1 LRLLIVEDNAT
12 NRWILQKQ
20 TESWGMVPVVAEG
33 AAQAL
38 ERIRA
43 GEKFDL
49 ALLDGHM
56 PGLDG
61 YELAAELRKLRAEH
75 DLPILI
81 LTSMG
86 DRGRD
91 LKKLGISGLLTK
103 PVKIT
108 PLFNALRR
116 ILGDDRGVSK
126 VQRKEERKEGQLA
139 VTHPLQILVAEDNT
153 VNQRVVDLLLKR
165 LGYHSVI
172 VANGYEVLAAVE
184 QAKFDVILLDVQMPE
199 MDGMEAAREL
209 CRRHPAGDR
218 PWIIAVT
225 AHALEGNRDDCL
237 AAGMDDYLSKPIR
250 SDGLRNALQNAFEKK
265 CLRDPSVDIPAT
277 APD

>member
-1 LRLLIVEDNAT
+1 
-12 NRWILQKQ
+12 
-20 TESWGMVPVVAEG
+20 MVAVAAEG

-61 YELAAELRKLRAEH
+61 YELASEIRKHRAEQ

-81 LTSMG
+81 LTSIG

-103 PVKIT
+103 PVKTT

-116 ILGDDRGVSK
+116 MLGDDHGAVKMPPKESRGEE
-126 VQRKEERKEGQLA
+126 KELA
-139 VTHPLQILVAEDNT
+139 TTHPLQILVAEDNV

-165 LGYHSVI
+165 LGYRSVI
-172 VANGYEVLAAVE
+172 VANGLEVLAAVE
-184 QAKFDVILLDVQMPE
+184 RAKFDVILLDVQMPE
-199 MDGMEAAREL
+199 MDGLEATREL
-209 CRRHPAGDR
+209 CRRHPAGAR

-225 AHALEGNRDDCL
+225 AHAVEGDRDDCL

-250 SDGLRNALQNAFEKK
+250 NESLRNALRNAFVKK
-265 CLRDPSVDIPAT
+265 FG
-277 APD
+277 